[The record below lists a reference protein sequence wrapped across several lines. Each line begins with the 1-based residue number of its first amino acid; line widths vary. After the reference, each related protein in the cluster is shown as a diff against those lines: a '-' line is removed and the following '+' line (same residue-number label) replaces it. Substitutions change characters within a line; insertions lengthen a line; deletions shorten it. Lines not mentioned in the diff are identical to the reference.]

1 MVKVM
6 LMPMARAMVCGAR
19 VTNIKLSYKAIGL
32 YC

>member
-1 MVKVM
+1 M

-19 VTNIKLSYKAIGL
+19 ATNIKLSYKAIGL